1 MAIFRRRQPSYVA
14 SPGSI
19 PGLTAAGQVMAE
31 NLPQTSPARRW
42 QANEPLWQF
51 YRSIG
56 ELHSST
62 RYIANGLRRVRLVPA
77 FLGDDDEPGPL
88 WDEDGNLMTDESGAP
103 LPGLEQGTATAARTL
118 LRGLRSR
125 TGGQSQMMA
134 RLGALMA
141 LPADAYLLGTDDL
154 STEGKVIGRSFEAL
168 SPSELRPKQTPD
180 RDGSTWERRRMPGV
194 QPESVPAGSLVLRI
208 WRDDPQYSGM
218 ADSSVAAMSDVLEE
232 NVMLTREVMAEARS
246 RLLRGWLLIPDSVQV
261 PAAADMP
268 PGVDAVSW
276 MFMRAASQAITDKAS
291 AASMIPLVSRMK
303 ADDIA
308 KTKLIEFHGPDTA
321 ASVLKRKETIER
333 IAHGQDLPPEKVTGM
348 AGTTFSNAFAIDEE
362 TFKMFFEPTLDEICD
377 AITTQYLWPSLM
389 VMRGLDP
396 LENAV
401 PGDLTRFVCH
411 YDASELLVHPNREQ
425 AAEHA
430 YGTAKN
436 PNFGISG
443 SSYRRNKAFP
453 ESDKPDDAEISER
466 LRVATIL
473 NARQTIQGLVPTS
486 ADDAAGGE
494 DDTAGV
500 DGIDKGPA
508 GTNGATPAA
517 GPSTN
522 GSVPAVTNGQAA
534 TNGHNGHNG
543 QMLYLRLAAA
553 GETALERAVVKVG
566 NQLHTRVAAKRDAS
580 LSAAAGGAEPRD
592 LACKLGAPMVTKL
605 IGDQFLVGEFDSTA
619 RLACLWAREAGRADA
634 EKLSV
639 AMAALLRRKCAERL
653 FGRDAELTVAEL
665 EEVLG

>member
-1 MAIFRRRQPSYVA
+1 MAIFRRRRPTYVA

-19 PGLTAAGQVMAE
+19 PGLTAAGQAMATD
-31 NLPQTSPARRW
+31 LPQTSPARRW
-42 QANEPLWQF
+42 QVNDPLWQF

-62 RYIANGLRRVRLVPA
+62 RYISNGLRRVRLVPA
-77 FLGDDDEPGPL
+77 YLGDDDEPGPL
-88 WDEDGNLMTDESGAP
+88 WDEDGNLMTDDEGKP
-103 LPGLEQGTATAARTL
+103 LPGLDEGTAAAARTL

-125 TGGQSQMMA
+125 TGGQSQIMA

-154 STEGKVIGRSFEAL
+154 NAEGKVIGRSFEAL
-168 SPSELRPKQTPD
+168 SPSELRPKQAPD
-180 RDGSTWERRRMPGV
+180 RDGSTWERRRIPGA
-194 QPESVPAGSLVLRI
+194 QAESVPADSLVLRI

-246 RLLRGWLLIPDSVQV
+246 RLLRGWLLVPDSVQV
-261 PAAADMP
+261 PHASDLP

-303 ADDIA
+303 AEDID

-377 AITTQYLWPSLM
+377 AITMQYLWPSLM
-389 VMRGLDP
+389 VMRGIDP
-396 LENAV
+396 LENAI
-401 PGDLTRFVCH
+401 PAELTRFVCH

-425 AAEHA
+425 AVEHA
-430 YGTAKN
+430 YGTATA
-436 PNFGISG
+436 PNFAISG
-443 SSYRRNKAFP
+443 SAYRRYKAFS
-453 ESDKPDDAEISER
+453 EADKPDADEVAER
-466 LRVATIL
+466 LQQATIL
-473 NARQTIQGLVPTS
+473 KARETLKDELIPVS
-486 ADDAAGGE
+486 ADDAASTE
-494 DDTAGV
+494 TPA

-508 GTNGATPAA
+508 GTNGSDLSPAA
-517 GPSTN
+517 ATMAAYAGQT
-522 GSVPAVTNGQAA
+522 GWVAGTNGQAS
-534 TNGHNGHNG
+534 HNG

-553 GETALERAVVKVG
+553 GEAALERAVVKVG
-566 NQLHTRVAAKRDAS
+566 NQLHTRVAAKRDPS
-580 LSAAAGGAEPRD
+580 LSAAAGGVGPAE
-592 LACKLGAPMVTKL
+592 LARKLGPATVTKL

-619 RLACLWAREAGRADA
+619 RLASLWARESGRADA
-634 EKLSV
+634 EKLAA
-639 AMAALLRRKCAERL
+639 AMTALLRRKCAERL